1 AFVAQ
6 DMKRMIA
13 LTSVNHMGYV
23 LLGTFT
29 LGSIGVSAAVFQMF
43 AHGLAVGMLFLMS
56 GYIHEQTGTR
66 NINELKGLRGRMP
79 TTTLLLIL
87 ASMAAM
93 AVPGFANFISEYQVI
108 QGALSA
114 NYLFGLAILA
124 PALTVGYFLWM
135 LRRVVMTPG
144 VGPRNEIQLHSQL
157 ILTAF
162 LVPLLVF
169 GGFQI
174 DIFTYFFP
182 GVLLLVSLFV
192 AISSLDYMKRD
203 ANTAP
208 YFALLLLSTLGMIVL
223 AASMD
228 LVLLYVGWELMSI
241 PTYALT
247 AIKKK
252 DPNSNEAAV
261 KFFVMSALSSALL
274 VFAIS
279 LTFGITGSTSLP
291 AIASSLLTLT
301 GDTRSFA
308 LIAIVMFVAG
318 FGVKMAVVPFHMWI
332 PDAFEGAP
340 TTVSALLAAGA
351 KMAAFAAAFRVFIVA
366 FGTVNIDW
374 YSTFAIVAIA
384 TMTLGNVAALMQKSF
399 TRLLA
404 YSSIAQAGYVMIA
417 LAAPITASGSSLGL
431 AGGLFHVLNYSIVKT
446 AAFVAAAAVA
456 TKLPLNTLD
465 SFNGL
470 AKRMPQTAFNITIF
484 FLALAGVPP
493 LNGFFSKVM
502 LFTGAVFSPYSWG
515 GYLAIAALL
524 NSGFS
529 MSYYGWLIKRMYFDD
544 PADSSRIK
552 EPRAY
557 TSVMWMATALVF
569 IIGLYPD
576 PWIRLVQ
583 GSAASLVPVPTH

>member
-1 AFVAQ
+1 
-6 DMKRMIA
+6 
-13 LTSVNHMGYV
+13 
-23 LLGTFT
+23 
-29 LGSIGVSAAVFQMF
+29 
-43 AHGLAVGMLFLMS
+43 
-56 GYIHEQTGTR
+56 
-66 NINELKGLRGRMP
+66 
-79 TTTLLLIL
+79 
-87 ASMAAM
+87 
-93 AVPGFANFISEYQVI
+93 
-108 QGALSA
+108 
-114 NYLFGLAILA
+114 
-124 PALTVGYFLWM
+124 
-135 LRRVVMTPG
+135 
-144 VGPRNEIQLHSQL
+144 
-157 ILTAF
+157 
-162 LVPLLVF
+162 
-169 GGFQI
+169 
-174 DIFTYFFP
+174 
-182 GVLLLVSLFV
+182 
-192 AISSLDYMKRD
+192 
-203 ANTAP
+203 
-208 YFALLLLSTLGMIVL
+208 
-223 AASMD
+223 MD

-417 LAAPITASGSSLGL
+417 LAAPITASGSPLGL

-446 AAFVAAAAVA
+446 GAFVAAAAVA
-456 TKLPLNTLD
+456 TRLPLNTLD

-470 AKRMPQTAFNITIF
+470 AKRMPQTAFNIAIF

-493 LNGFFSKVM
+493 LNGFFSKVI
-502 LFTGAVFSPYSWG
+502 LFAGAVFSPYSWG

-544 PADSSRIK
+544 PADSSRIA

-583 GSAASLVPVPTH
+583 GAAASLVPPH

>member
-1 AFVAQ
+1 
-6 DMKRMIA
+6 
-13 LTSVNHMGYV
+13 
-23 LLGTFT
+23 
-29 LGSIGVSAAVFQMF
+29 
-43 AHGLAVGMLFLMS
+43 
-56 GYIHEQTGTR
+56 
-66 NINELKGLRGRMP
+66 
-79 TTTLLLIL
+79 
-87 ASMAAM
+87 
-93 AVPGFANFISEYQVI
+93 
-108 QGALSA
+108 
-114 NYLFGLAILA
+114 
-124 PALTVGYFLWM
+124 
-135 LRRVVMTPG
+135 
-144 VGPRNEIQLHSQL
+144 
-157 ILTAF
+157 
-162 LVPLLVF
+162 
-169 GGFQI
+169 
-174 DIFTYFFP
+174 
-182 GVLLLVSLFV
+182 
-192 AISSLDYMKRD
+192 
-203 ANTAP
+203 
-208 YFALLLLSTLGMIVL
+208 
-223 AASMD
+223 
-228 LVLLYVGWELMSI
+228 VGWELMSI

-261 KFFVMSALSSALL
+261 KFFVLSALSSALL
-274 VFAIS
+274 VYAIS

-291 AIASSLLTLT
+291 AIASSLGTLS

-340 TTVSALLAAGA
+340 TTVAALLAAGA

-366 FGTVNIDW
+366 MSTVNIDW

-384 TMTLGNVAALMQKSF
+384 TMTLGNLAALMQKSF

-404 YSSIAQAGYVMIA
+404 YSSIAQAGYIMIA
-417 LAAPITASGSSLGL
+417 LAVPITAGGVPLGL

-456 TKLPLNTLD
+456 TRLPLNTLD

-470 AKRMPQTAFNITIF
+470 ARRMPQTAFNITIF

-502 LFTGAVFSPYSWG
+502 LFTGAVYSPYSWG

-544 PADSSRIK
+544 PADSSRIP

-557 TSVMWMATALVF
+557 TSVMWAATILVF

-583 GSAASLVPVPTH
+583 NAAATLVAL

>member
-1 AFVAQ
+1 MSTLWVLTPFVSLAVFGLLVTPIGLI
-6 DMKRMIA
+6 KRGKSSIGIAAYAGLTGLVIA
-13 LTSVNHMGYV
+13 L
-23 LLGTFT
+23 
-29 LGSIGVSAAVFQMF
+29 VSTVW
-43 AHGLAVGMLFLMS
+43 L
-56 GYIHEQTGTR
+56 
-66 NINELKGLRGRMP
+66 GLRVGSP
-79 TTTLLLIL
+79 
-87 ASMAAM
+87 
-93 AVPGFANFISEYQVI
+93 IS
-108 QGALSA
+108 
-114 NYLFGLAILA
+114 
-124 PALTVGYFLWM
+124 
-135 LRRVVMTPG
+135 
-144 VGPRNEIQLHSQL
+144 
-157 ILTAF
+157 
-162 LVPLLVF
+162 F
-169 GGFQI
+169 GGFQV
-174 DIFTYFFP
+174 DLFTYFFT
-182 GVLLLVSLFV
+182 GILLMVSLFV
-192 AISSLDYMKRD
+192 AVSSFDFMKGD
-203 ANTAP
+203 PNTAP
-208 YFALLLLSTLGMIVL
+208 YFGLLILSTLGMIVL

-228 LVLLYVGWELMSI
+228 LILLYVGWELMSV

-247 AIKKK
+247 AIRKK
-252 DPNSNEAAV
+252 DPNSNEAAM
-261 KFFVMSALSSALL
+261 KFFVLSALSSALI
-274 VFAIS
+274 VYAIS
-279 LTFGITGSTSLP
+279 LTFGVTGSTNLV
-291 AIASSLLTLT
+291 AIAGSL
-301 GDTRSFA
+301 GSISPDTRSFT
-308 LIAIVMFVAG
+308 LIAIVLFVAG

-351 KMAAFAAAFRVFIVA
+351 KMAAFAAAFRVFIV
-366 FGTVNIDW
+366 GMSMVNIDW

-384 TMTLGNVAALMQKSF
+384 TMTLGNLAALMQKSC

-404 YSSIAQAGYVMIA
+404 YSSIAQVGYVMIA
-417 LAAPITASGSSLGL
+417 LATPFTAGGVPLGL

-502 LFTGAVFSPYSWG
+502 LFTGAVYSPYSWG
-515 GYLAIAALL
+515 AYLAIAALL

-583 GSAASLVPVPTH
+583 GAATSLVPTH